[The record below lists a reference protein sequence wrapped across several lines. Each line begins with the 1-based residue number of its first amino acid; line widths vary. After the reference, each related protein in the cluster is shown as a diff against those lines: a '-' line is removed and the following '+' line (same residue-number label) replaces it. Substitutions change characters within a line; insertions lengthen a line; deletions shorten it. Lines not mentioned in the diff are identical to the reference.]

1 MRLYNFYCA
10 VQLEGLANIKKS
22 CSNTRYYENIKEL
35 KQARVDFSQMYK
47 IEETFYFNPFESQ
60 EVA

>member
-10 VQLEGLANIKKS
+10 VQLEGLQNVKRSFLHSTYYQNIKD
-22 CSNTRYYENIKEL
+22 L